1 METMFLLR
9 AREHE
14 KSRCDNPAMAEHLP
28 GGWLP
33 PQAPDA
39 PQSREPEPP
48 APAPTFVRG
57 PAQTGTNGLAIA
69 ALVCAVSSIG
79 LLLLSLGLSFPFS
92 LPLGISGWVCAAR
105 ARFDLLPGQRRA
117 GLILAIAAVVLSVLA
132 ALIWL
137 GLIAAGFSV
146 EELQQ
151 NLENELER
159 QRRAGG

>member
-57 PAQTGTNGLAIA
+57 PAETGTNGLAIA

-79 LLLLSLGLSFPFS
+79 LLLLSLGLAFPFS
-92 LPLGISGWVCAAR
+92 LPLAISGWICAAR
-105 ARFDLLPGQRRA
+105 ARVDVRPGQRKAARV
-117 GLILAIAAVVLSVLA
+117 LAIAAVALSVLA
-132 ALIWL
+132 AITWIVLIS
-137 GLIAAGFSV
+137 AGITP

-151 NLENELER
+151 SLENELER
-159 QRRAGG
+159 QRRTGG